1 MISGTYPTLSGNAK
15 GGMRLSVFVCLALAL
30 SACNLSDSKVG
41 AKAELDTAPKV
52 SEAEVG
58 VPASP
63 RVTELRKVPKGGGRY
78 QVGKPYTVR
87 GKVYVPEENPEYAAS
102 GKASWYGAN
111 FHGRQTANGELFD
124 QYAFSAAHPTMP
136 LPSYA
141 RVTNLDNGSS
151 MIVRVNDRGPFAHN
165 RIIDVSSRTADMLG
179 FKEVGVANVKVEY
192 VGKANL
198 AGSDEKFLMASY
210 RTPGAPEVVPG
221 ATQPGTMIAM
231 AEEPQ
236 SGAVDALAAGSIA
249 SGGEGLLLAFVPLPT
264 PRPAYFPEGTP
275 LDLFAPNLAA
285 MRETTLALGFAAED
299 GDQRRISDAFAA
311 VDGEDRLAIASSG
324 EVDPRKAAEVAVI
337 ELGVFREQSAAE
349 YVRTVF
355 ADIGLISIA
364 RTSTDVGDG
373 WRLTMLAGADV
384 AQDVVAAAQ
393 ARGIPARLAQ

>member
-1 MISGTYPTLSGNAK
+1 
-15 GGMRLSVFVCLALAL
+15 MRFIAFATLALAL
-30 SACNLSDSKVG
+30 SACNLSDNKVG

-52 SEAEVG
+52 TEEEVG

-111 FHGRQTANGELFD
+111 FHGRKTANGELFD

-165 RIIDVSSRTADMLG
+165 RIIDVSNRTAEMLG
-179 FKEVGVANVKVEY
+179 FKDMGVANVKVEY

-210 RTPGAPEVVPG
+210 RSPGTPEIVPG
-221 ATQPGTMIAM
+221 GTQPGTMIAM

-236 SGAVDALAAGSIA
+236 SGAVDALVAESAAGSGPA
-249 SGGEGLLLAFVPLPT
+249 GGEGMLLAFVPLPT

-285 MRETTLALGFAAED
+285 IRETTLTLAFAAED
-299 GDQRRISDAFAA
+299 GDQRRISEAFAA

-324 EVDPRKAAEVAVI
+324 EVDPRMAAEVAVI
-337 ELGVFREQSAAE
+337 ELGLFRDQAVAE

-355 ADIGLISIA
+355 ADIGLVSIA
-364 RTSTDVGDG
+364 RTSTGEGDG

-384 AQDVVAAAQ
+384 AQNVVAAAQ
-393 ARGIPARLAQ
+393 SRGIPARLVQ